1 MEITLEQV
9 EQLRQ
14 KADVTYEEARA
25 ALEYSKGDLLDALI
39 MLERQGKTR
48 AGRGGSYTTRP
59 GGQTQPPDGCAG
71 VPTGA
76 WEKAGGSGGRGSDTF
91 WEPVKAAARTSV
103 TVLKP
108 STRNRLELWRGG
120 RYVTSMPILI
130 LLIALL
136 CIFWI
141 AVPLLILGL
150 FLGYRYHF
158 TGPDVGRKE
167 LNQVMD
173 TVSDTVDDWKETVK
187 REYQDKHRNSKQ
199 KKPTP

>member
-39 MLERQGKTR
+39 ILERQGKTR

-59 GGQTQPPDGCAG
+59 GRQTPPPAGCAG
-71 VPTGA
+71 VSSGA
-76 WEKAGGSGGRGSDTF
+76 WEKTGGSGGRGSDTF

-150 FLGYRYHF
+150 FLGYRYRF
-158 TGPDVGRKE
+158 SGPDVGRKE

-187 REYQDKHRNSKQ
+187 REYQDKHRNSQQ